1 LIVSRFICEIHWH
14 VLNYKATASCQIV
27 KGDFVALN
35 YITQE
40 GYNKIREELN
50 YLIQV
55 RRREIA
61 KQLETARSHGDLKE
75 NAEYDA
81 AKEAQAMNE
90 RRINELTNQL
100 TTSSII
106 KDSDIPA
113 GKAYIL
119 ENKISVKSPV
129 GKGLMST
136 EEGQEV
142 EIRVPA
148 GILKYKILKI
158 ER

>member
-1 LIVSRFICEIHWH
+1 M
-14 VLNYKATASCQIV
+14 
-27 KGDFVALN
+27 ALN

-55 RRREIA
+55 RRKEIA

-90 RRINELTNQL
+90 RKIGDLTNQL

-106 KDSDIPA
+106 KESDIPE
-113 GKAYIL
+113 GKVFIGSTVTILDLNSHEELVYKLVSEPEADIL

-129 GKGLMST
+129 GKGLMGT

-142 EIRVPA
+142 EIQVPA
-148 GILKYKILKI
+148 GILKYKILKL